1 MYAQIGKGHY
11 VYSAYSWFRE
21 LPDGVPGAYRI
32 VANLVSLGAKR
43 DERRRRRPSGRRRGR
58 RSGSTVGRVDGYSA
72 LSIGMGSPLQ
82 ARFAVQSRGA
92 SVQNGSVAGR
102 PSGRKAAEQR

>member
-1 MYAQIGKGHY
+1 MITLICAGWVPQGADPIAGGLVYARLGKGHY

-43 DERRRRRPSGRRRGR
+43 
-58 RSGSTVGRVDGYSA
+58 
-72 LSIGMGSPLQ
+72 
-82 ARFAVQSRGA
+82 
-92 SVQNGSVAGR
+92 
-102 PSGRKAAEQR
+102 